1 MLAADPIAYPH
12 SHHRRRR
19 YICFMQPSRPARLSG
34 EDRSSAARASDT
46 SALPPHASAWR
57 PFRQPAFTV
66 IWTASLASNLG
77 TWMYTAASS
86 WLMTSLSP
94 DPLVVSLVQVAASL
108 PIFLLAIPA
117 GALADIIDRRRFLI
131 IGEAANTAVALVFA
145 VLVSVKLVTAAV
157 LLLFTF
163 LISAFGAFTAP
174 AWQAVTPQLVPK
186 QDLPAAIA
194 ANSIGFNLSRAIGPA
209 LGGLFAAAF
218 GVASPFWIN
227 AVSNLGING
236 GLIWWH
242 PPRQRTT
249 RLPAERFAR
258 AIRSGLRYA
267 RYNLF
272 LRATLLRAIA
282 FFLFASAYWALLP
295 LVARDQIA
303 AGPGIY
309 GVLVGAIGA
318 GAIGGVFVLPHA
330 RAKLGPDRLVAA
342 GTLGTAL
349 ALGLFGLAH
358 DTPTALIASLLAGA
372 AWIVVLSTLNVS
384 AQVALPEWVRARGL
398 AIFMTVYFGAHT
410 AGSALWGQV
419 AAVGGLPIAH
429 FIAAAGALLA
439 IPITWR
445 WHLQTGANV
454 DLTPSLHWP
463 APVAGHEIEDDR
475 GPVLVTVEYRI
486 DPANRQQF
494 LAALD
499 RLSRE
504 RRRDGAYRWGVF
516 EDTADPSRFV
526 ETFLVDSWVEH
537 LRQHERVTHADEVL
551 QTQVQNFQ
559 LVGTP
564 KVTHMIAA
572 ERPGSPIARQSPRA

>member
-1 MLAADPIAYPH
+1 MHPTP
-12 SHHRRRR
+12 
-19 YICFMQPSRPARLSG
+19 PERLSS
-34 EDRSSAARASDT
+34 EDRAPAARASGPTAPAPD
-46 SALPPHASAWR
+46 ASAWR
-57 PFRQPAFTV
+57 PFRHPAFTV
-66 IWTASLASNLG
+66 IWAASLAANTG

-94 DPLVVSLVQVAASL
+94 DPLIVSLVQVTASL

-131 IGEAANTAVALVFA
+131 IGEAANTAIAVVFA
-145 VLVSVKLVTAAV
+145 VLVSLNLVTAAV

-209 LGGLFAAAF
+209 LGGAFAAAF
-218 GVASPFWIN
+218 GIASPFWIN
-227 AVSNLGING
+227 AASNLGING

-242 PPRQRTT
+242 PPRQHTT
-249 RLPAERFAR
+249 RLPAERFAG
-258 AIRSGLRYA
+258 AIRAGLRYA
-267 RYNLF
+267 RNNLF
-272 LRATLLRAIA
+272 FRATLLHAIA

-295 LVARDQIA
+295 LVTRDQIA

-318 GAIGGVFVLPHA
+318 GAIGGALALPHA
-330 RAKLGPDRLVAA
+330 TTKLGPDRLVAA
-342 GTLGTAL
+342 GTLGTVL
-349 ALGLFGLAH
+349 ALVLFGLAH
-358 DTPTALIASLLAGA
+358 DTPTALVASLLAGA
-372 AWIVVLSTLNVS
+372 AWIVVLSSLNVS

-410 AGSALWGQV
+410 AGSALWGQL
-419 AAVGGLPIAH
+419 AAVWGLPFAH

-445 WHLQTGANV
+445 WHLQAGAKV
-454 DLTPSLHWP
+454 DLTPSLHWA
-463 APVAGHEIEDDR
+463 APVVSHEIEDDR

-486 DPANRQQF
+486 DPAERRPF

-499 RLSRE
+499 RLGRE

-516 EDTADPSRFV
+516 EDAADPSRFV
-526 ETFLVDSWVEH
+526 ETFLIASWLEH
-537 LRQHERVTHADEVL
+537 LRQHERVTNADRVL
-551 QTQVQNFQ
+551 QTQVQRFQ
-559 LVGTP
+559 LEGAP

-572 ERPGSPIARQSPRA
+572 DKS

>member
-1 MLAADPIAYPH
+1 
-12 SHHRRRR
+12 
-19 YICFMQPSRPARLSG
+19 
-34 EDRSSAARASDT
+34 
-46 SALPPHASAWR
+46 
-57 PFRQPAFTV
+57 V
-66 IWTASLASNLG
+66 IWTASLAANTG
-77 TWMYTAASS
+77 TWMYPAASS

-94 DPLVVSLVQVAASL
+94 DPLIVSLVQVAASL

-131 IGEAANTAVALVFA
+131 IGEAANTAIAAVFA
-145 VLVSVKLVTAAV
+145 VLVSLNLVTAAF

-163 LISAFGAFTAP
+163 LISAFVAFTAP

-209 LGGLFAAAF
+209 LGGAFAAAF
-218 GVASPFWIN
+218 GIASPFWIN
-227 AVSNLGING
+227 AASNLGING

-242 PPRQRTT
+242 PPRQRIT
-249 RLPAERFAR
+249 RLPAERFVR
-258 AIRSGLRYA
+258 AIHTGLRYA
-267 RYNLF
+267 RYNLS

-330 RAKLGPDRLVAA
+330 MVKLGPDRLVAV
-342 GTLGTAL
+342 GTLGTAF
-349 ALGLFGLAH
+349 AVVLFGLAH

-372 AWIVVLSTLNVS
+372 AWIVVLSSLNVS

-398 AIFMTVYFGAHT
+398 AIFMTAYFGAHT

-419 AAVGGLPIAH
+419 AAVWGLSLAH

-454 DLTPSLHWP
+454 DLTPSLHWA
-463 APVAGHEIEDDR
+463 APVVSHEIQDDR

-486 DPANRQQF
+486 DPAKRRPF

-499 RLSRE
+499 RLGRE

-516 EDTADPSRFV
+516 EDTAEPSRFV
-526 ETFLVDSWVEH
+526 ETFLVDSWLEH
-537 LRQHERVTHADEVL
+537 LRQHERVTNADRVL
-551 QTQVQNFQ
+551 QTQVQRFQ
-559 LVGTP
+559 LEGTP

-572 ERPGSPIARQSPRA
+572 ERAARSL